1 MGVNLKYV
9 YDTERT
15 GEWYAQNQPSNALEI
30 PKTLHSP
37 LTRDEL
43 VFLPVVYTWERS
55 SRVWARIFQS
65 MSTDLS

>member
-43 VFLPVVYTWERS
+43 VFLPVVYT
-55 SRVWARIFQS
+55 
-65 MSTDLS
+65 